1 MDRQGPSCLISRQSA
16 AQVRVGDGSALGT
29 GADQAPEGLSP
40 LARISAPMFARRKN
54 QLWGS
59 CLFGGDG
66 GGKSCRIAP
75 SRPGSE
81 ATAGAS
87 PETGSSR
94 SCGLPA
100 AATAVSPGMG
110 LAPRPHILA
119 AGPRRTQD
127 RQAPLRHCHGLEV
140 RPANPRGSH
149 LLGLGPGHRLD
160 PEYSGPS
167 GAAGPDRA
175 GVVHTGAALPVRG
188 GELGCGGRVPAS
200 ASVEVAPRY
209 MDYGLGGSPFGCCR
223 AGVRQRPA
231 VCLVAPGGSLPGRRR
246 PCRWCMRIAQ

>member
-1 MDRQGPSCLISRQSA
+1 MSASRRADRRH
-16 AQVRVGDGSALGT
+16 ALSQDFRSLT
-29 GADQAPEGLSP
+29 ADQAPEGLSP
-40 LARISAPMFARRKN
+40 LARISAPMFARRKD
-54 QLWGS
+54 QLWVRAGS
-59 CLFGGDG
+59 EVMAL
-66 GGKSCRIAP
+66 
-75 SRPGSE
+75 GSSAASHPADRAGE

-100 AATAVSPGMG
+100 AAAAVSPGMG
-110 LAPRPHILA
+110 RAPGPHVLA

-149 LLGLGPGHRLD
+149 LLGLGSGHRLD
-160 PEYSGPS
+160 PEYPGPS

-175 GVVHTGAALPVRG
+175 GVVHTAAALPVRG
-188 GELGCGGRVPAS
+188 RERGCGGRVPAS
-200 ASVEVAPRY
+200 APVEVAPRY

-223 AGVRQRPA
+223 AGVRQHPA
-231 VCLVAPGGSLPGRRR
+231 VCLFPAGRSLPGRRR
-246 PCRWCMRIAQ
+246 PCRW